1 MRELLRK
8 PMEFEKRQKN
18 LSGRERGSHTT
29 LSGRTPAACGAEFLP
44 EYKLTGGADDRR
56 RRGGKD
62 AAKKWAELSDRQR
75 ALLFGAAAA
84 ELSLKIAALID
95 IKRRPADRIRGPK
108 ALWRAAMVVNLL
120 GPLSYFVIGRK
131 R

>member
-1 MRELLRK
+1 MAGDGSK
-8 PMEFEKRQKN
+8 P
-18 LSGRERGSHTT
+18 G
-29 LSGRTPAACGAEFLP
+29 
-44 EYKLTGGADDRR
+44 
-56 RRGGKD
+56 D
-62 AAKKWAELSDRQR
+62 ATRKWAELSGRQR
-75 ALLFGAAAA
+75 TLILTAAAG

-108 ALWRAAMVVNLL
+108 ALWRAAMAVNLL